1 MFNQLKRPTNLV
13 KTERHVNSSKKV
25 WKLKF
30 DWRFL
35 SCYQLIFLAFGIIG
49 KPCYSSLQWCAI
61 CYDYAIWGCAAHLN
75 MGVGVK
81 WNVPKCI
88 AIVIY
93 PKNSWVRFDPEKG
106 PMWARPIPGS
116 DWSGIRVKM
125 TGIWVQNVFLTRIP
139 GRSDPKMGLAPLGLF
154 SGSNLTRE
162 FLDRAFQWYQMQGKW
177 VGNKRENRQSNLSFR
192 TFFEEFISKNIWVW
206 MKH

>member
-1 MFNQLKRPTNLV
+1 MESYIRARVPPNPWPHLYLLICNLPHHKCRWSGTLFQAENV
-13 KTERHVNSSKKV
+13 AIDSIIVGSFTFGKLSKKSWVNFCTLNIPVNSSKKV
-25 WKLKF
+25 RKLKF

-88 AIVIY
+88 AIAMI
-93 PKNSWVRFDPEKG
+93 PN
-106 PMWARPIPGS
+106 AR
-116 DWSGIRVKM
+116 KM
-125 TGIWVQNVFLTRIP
+125 SR
-139 GRSDPKMGLAPLGLF
+139 
-154 SGSNLTRE
+154 
-162 FLDRAFQWYQMQGKW
+162 
-177 VGNKRENRQSNLSFR
+177 
-192 TFFEEFISKNIWVW
+192 
-206 MKH
+206 